1 MIRSLLTTAVWP
13 VVALTV
19 LAAAVLATWGCQS
32 GGGSDD
38 PLDDRSLATTDIAR
52 GDTSGVMERGV
63 RVIRTQA
70 ELDALWEEH
79 GRLEYPTASAPP
91 VDFES
96 SMVVAA
102 FMGMCTSGGC
112 WIVIDEV
119 EAVAEDGD
127 EPARIVV
134 RVTETTPAP
143 GDIATMALT
152 APYDFVIVGQA
163 GGEATLALTKDSDG

>member
-1 MIRSLLTTAVWP
+1 MIRSLLTTAAWP
-13 VVALTV
+13 VAAL
-19 LAAAVLATWGCQS
+19 AVLTALVVCGCRS
-32 GGGSDD
+32 GGASDD
-38 PLDDRSLATTDIAR
+38 PLHDRSLATTEIAR
-52 GDTSGVMERGV
+52 GHTSGVMERGV

-70 ELDALWEEH
+70 ELDALWKEH

-102 FMGMCTSGGC
+102 FMGTRTSGGC

-143 GDIATMALT
+143 GDIATMAMT
-152 APYDFVIVGQA
+152 APYDIVIVGQA
-163 GGEATLALTKDSDG
+163 GGDPTLALSKDSDG